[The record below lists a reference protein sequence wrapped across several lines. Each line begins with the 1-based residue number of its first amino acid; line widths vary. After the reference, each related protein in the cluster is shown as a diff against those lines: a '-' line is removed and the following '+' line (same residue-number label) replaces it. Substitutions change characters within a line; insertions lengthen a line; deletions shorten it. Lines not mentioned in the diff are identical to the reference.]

1 MMDIKGNAPSGLV
14 NVTSL
19 LARVA
24 VDKNREI
31 RELVAE
37 PVADE
42 KKQEA
47 SETTNASDSSTV
59 APSDASNTHTNAQVT
74 GRVVNVEV

>member
-1 MMDIKGNAPSGLV
+1 MMDIKGNAPSSLV

-47 SETTNASDSSTV
+47 SKAVNSSDASTV
-59 APSDASNTHTNAQVT
+59 APSDASSTNTNAQVT
-74 GRVVNVEV
+74 GRVVNVEA